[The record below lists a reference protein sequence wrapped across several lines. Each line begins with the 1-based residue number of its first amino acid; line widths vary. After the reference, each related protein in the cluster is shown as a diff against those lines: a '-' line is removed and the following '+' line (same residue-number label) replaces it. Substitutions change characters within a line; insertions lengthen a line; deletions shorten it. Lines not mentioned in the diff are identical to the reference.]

1 MAQIANIV
9 VNDGTTPTP
18 VSRTFEPLTSQN
30 GFTAPAEWLEK
41 STGVMSG
48 FRRMSLLVKPRVSNV
63 KTKTTIQIV
72 VPYETVVNGQT
83 VWSPS
88 PNRVSISF
96 DVQDNCSDQDKLHL
110 LAFAR
115 NLLANQVITDAVKN
129 MSPAY

>member
-1 MAQIANIV
+1 MAQIANII

-41 STGVMSG
+41 SNGVMSG

-72 VPYETVVNGQT
+72 VPYQTVVNGQT
-83 VWSPS
+83 VWAPS
-88 PNRVSISF
+88 PNRVNISF
-96 DVQDNCSDQDKLHL
+96 DVQDDSSDQDKLHL

>member
-9 VNDGTTPTP
+9 VNDGTTPAP

-41 STGVMSG
+41 SVGVMSG

-72 VPYETVVNGQT
+72 VPYETSVNGQN

-88 PNRVSISF
+88 PNRVNISF
-96 DVQDNCSDQDKLHL
+96 DVQDNCTEQDKLHL

-115 NLLANQVITDAVKN
+115 NLLGNQVITDAVKN